1 MGNPKNLFA
10 VVLNSRASPELL
22 ALVVD
27 YLQVHDP
34 RMKFLLCT
42 DTAQN
47 GNFLHCELVQNTSG
61 KLWRIR
67 IPVETVAAIADLSKG
82 QSPPGFLTASQKP
95 AS

>member
-1 MGNPKNLFA
+1 MAHPKTLFA

-42 DTAQN
+42 DTVQN
-47 GNFLHCELVQNTSG
+47 GNFLHCELVQNKTG

-82 QSPPGFLTASQKP
+82 QASPGFLSGAQ
-95 AS
+95 